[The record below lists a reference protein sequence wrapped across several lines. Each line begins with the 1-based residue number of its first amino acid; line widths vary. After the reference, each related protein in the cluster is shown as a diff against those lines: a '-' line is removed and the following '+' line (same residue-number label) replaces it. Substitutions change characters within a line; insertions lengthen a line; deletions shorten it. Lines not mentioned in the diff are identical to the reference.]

1 MSDGNTPAT
10 GLQTIEQRLDAVYA
24 EPEPAADE
32 TEEGAVDDK
41 EADASEAVDEAEGD
55 EPEAP
60 EAAET
65 EKTDD
70 PKDGEGEEPQVLTV
84 DEYGD
89 VLIDLNGEKVTL
101 SEVVKGTLRQSDYT
115 RKTQELANARKELD
129 AKAAEIAEIER
140 QALAKLAQAEGDGPE
155 PDWDKLF
162 EEDPIEAPK
171 IRYQW
176 EKKQQAKA
184 QARQQL
190 AMQQQQALLQV
201 REQTKGIAL
210 EKFPE
215 WQKPEAYSEGEAER
229 RALALEAGFSE
240 QEYAQA
246 VDYRFAVLLE
256 LARKGKQK
264 ADAAAAVEKRVTRP
278 AQVLKPGATKTTAE
292 VKDAKAQAIKR
303 KLARPM
309 SIEDRLKLVMGE

>member
-10 GLQTIEQRLDAVYA
+10 GLQTIEQRLDAVIV
-24 EPEPAADE
+24 EPETVEAG
-32 TEEGAVDDK
+32 TEESANE
-41 EADASEAVDEAEGD
+41 EANASEAVDKAEGD
-55 EPEAP
+55 EPEAS
-60 EAAET
+60 EAAKT
-65 EKTDD
+65 EATDD

-89 VLIDLNGEKVTL
+89 VLVDLNGEKVTL

-115 RKTQELANARKELD
+115 RKTQELASARKELD
-129 AKAAEIAEIER
+129 AKAAQVAEIER
-140 QALAKLAQAEGDGPE
+140 LALAKLAEAEGDGPE

-162 EEDPIEAPK
+162 EDDPIEAPK

-176 EKKQQAKA
+176 EKKQQAKT

-190 AMQQQQALLQV
+190 AVQQQQALMQV

-210 EKFPE
+210 EKFPD
-215 WQKPEAYSEGEAER
+215 WQKPEAYGAGEADR

-256 LARKGKQK
+256 YARLGKQK

-292 VKDAKAQAIKR
+292 VKDANAQAIRR